1 MTLNATTINE
11 LASYVEQAQLT
22 ATAIPKLTN
31 QHPDLDLAAGYEIQ
45 DALRA
50 RVCERGERIVGFK
63 CGLTSKAKMVQMGVN
78 EPGYGFLS
86 SGMACDN
93 HGAIVIKEL
102 VHPRVEAEVALILG
116 QDLKGPNIS
125 AQDVLN
131 ATAFV
136 APALEVIDSRFEA
149 FKFDLPSV
157 MADNAS
163 SARFVLGERT
173 AYLPDLHMPT
183 LGVVLE
189 KNGEVVATAA
199 AAAVM
204 GHPAEAAAALINHL
218 GKRDEK
224 LESGAIILTGGV
236 TEAIAVS
243 AGDRMFAE
251 VHALGEVSVSF
262 K

>member
-1 MTLNATTINE
+1 MALTSNTIE
-11 LASYVEQAQLT
+11 DLASYVEQAQLT
-22 ATAIPKLTN
+22 AKAIPKLTSDY
-31 QHPDLDLAAGYEIQ
+31 PDLDLAAGYEIQ
-45 DALRA
+45 DALRQ
-50 RVCERGERIVGFK
+50 RYRERGEHIVGFK
-63 CGLTSKAKMVQMGVN
+63 CGLTSKAKMEQMGVN

-86 SGMACDN
+86 SGMQCSN
-93 HGAIVIKEL
+93 HGEIVITEL

-116 QDLKGPNIS
+116 EDIKGPNC
-125 AQDVLN
+125 AAADVLA
-131 ATAFV
+131 ATAYV
-136 APALEVIDSRFEA
+136 APALEIIDSRFEA

-163 SARFVLGERT
+163 SARFVLGERS
-173 AYLPDLHMPT
+173 AYAADLDMPM

-189 KNGEVVATAA
+189 KNGEIVATAA

-218 GKRDEK
+218 GKRGEK
-224 LESGAIILTGGV
+224 LEAGAVILTGGV

-243 AGDRMFAE
+243 AGDRMDAR
-251 VHALGEVSVSF
+251 VHQLGEVSVSF